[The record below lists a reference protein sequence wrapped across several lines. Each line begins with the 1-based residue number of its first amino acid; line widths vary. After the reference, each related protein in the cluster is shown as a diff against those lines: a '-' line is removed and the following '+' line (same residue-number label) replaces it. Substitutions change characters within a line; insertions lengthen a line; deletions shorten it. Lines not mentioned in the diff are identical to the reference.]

1 MISFKIAADHI
12 LFQLPW
18 QNKKRCREMEL
29 PRPHRASKTSLKSI
43 CNETILICQR
53 FARITKTHRINALK
67 RILGFATA
75 KGKVLPA
82 PGSSE
87 WRVFV
92 SEHYIYHLS
101 HPEKLN
107 TKGDKVLETMRIE
120 WREVLHLYKNLK
132 QRHIIPLDVVIP
144 TMKQPII
151 PDDDTSADVLDSVEE
166 KLWPLTNVD
175 DLWPKTYLVDK
186 SLNISTDKFL
196 DKLQSD
202 LETRTQTIVSACEGY
217 WENVVIC
224 QRIGESLIKSIS
236 VEKIEAVLASGNFYV
251 NHRYIADAQNPD
263 GAAWFLAMI
272 EHFFLRTGELDAIS
286 YKAMEKIPFFQPF
299 CSNSY
304 MQSRMVKEL
313 RKIAG
318 DYGAPTKTI
327 NETLNRLL
335 GYLSARDCG
344 AAAAILAAEN
354 PKFNPHALRTADYL
368 SGDDKPIHYYNSE
381 LGRLMWS
388 VSKPRA
394 KSRKVSALPP
404 RSHKIYVELVKAT
417 MKARIRLMLAGDINY
432 RKMFL
437 TSSYEWVGLS
447 SSFDQILTTKLG
459 VSLYRALEKELTA
472 GDVSRKIFSLKRI
485 RGTQALISFLKEGT
499 YQAAANTLGNSIA
512 VIIVRYIPKW
522 LKQRWNVRILRT
534 FQTKLIV
541 LATKGKPWHFAASD
555 FLTQNDLFNFII
567 REATASVASDPLSI
581 DLKRYAAELTEDA
594 VHHLVERLVNHK
606 VILKLDATSLA
617 AIFLFAEMHKS
628 SSKKQ
633 YEDVATGITED
644 SITTLARLLHCAYD
658 ISKDPSAKGTIIGN
672 IAGLSVPYFQAVY
685 AEALELK
692 SALAKKVITVA
703 TIVNETKP
711 CQK

>member
-1 MISFKIAADHI
+1 MILFQIAADHI
-12 LFQLPW
+12 LFQLTW
-18 QNKKRCREMEL
+18 QNKKRSRDMEL
-29 PRPHRASKTSLKSI
+29 PRPPLASETILTSI
-43 CNETILICQR
+43 CNETVRICQR
-53 FARITKTHRINALK
+53 FARITSTHRINALK
-67 RILGFATA
+67 RILGYATA
-75 KGKVLPA
+75 QGKELPA
-82 PGSSE
+82 LSSKE
-87 WRVFV
+87 WKVFIN
-92 SEHYIYHLS
+92 EHYIYHLS

-107 TKGDKVLETMRIE
+107 EDGDKILETMRAE
-120 WREVLHLYKNLK
+120 WRQILYLYKNLK
-132 QRHIIPLDVVIP
+132 QRHIIPLDIVIP

-151 PDDDTSADVLDSVEE
+151 PDDETGADVLDSVEE
-166 KLWPLTNVD
+166 TLWPLTNVN

-202 LETRTQTIVSACEGY
+202 LHSRTETIVLACEAY

-224 QRIGESLIKSIS
+224 QRIGESLIKSIP
-236 VEKIEAVLASGNFYV
+236 VEKIEEVLSSGNFYV
-251 NHRYIADAQNPD
+251 NHRYIADAYNPD

-272 EHFFLRTGELDAIS
+272 EYFFLQTGELDAIS
-286 YKAMEKIPFFQPF
+286 YKAMKKIPFFRPF
-299 CSNSY
+299 CRNSY
-304 MQSRMVKEL
+304 MRARMDKEL

-318 DYGAPTKTI
+318 AHGAPTKNI

-344 AAAAILAAEN
+344 AAAAILTAEN
-354 PKFNPHALRTADYL
+354 PKFNPHALRAADYL
-368 SGDDKPIHYYNSE
+368 SDDDKPIHYYNSE
-381 LGRLMWS
+381 LGQLMWS

-394 KSRKVSALPP
+394 KSRKISALPP

-447 SSFDQILTTKLG
+447 SSLDQILTTKLG
-459 VSLYRALEKELTA
+459 VSLYQTLETELTN
-472 GDVSRKIFSLKRI
+472 GDVSRKIFTLKRI

-567 REATASVASDPLSI
+567 REATVSVASDPLSI

-617 AIFLFAEMHKS
+617 AIFLFAEMHNS
-628 SSKKQ
+628 PQKKQ
-633 YEDVATGITED
+633 YEDADTGITED

-685 AEALELK
+685 VEALELK
-692 SALAKKVITVA
+692 SELAKKFITVA
-703 TIVNETKP
+703 TIANEMRP

>member
-1 MISFKIAADHI
+1 MISFNIATGHI

-29 PRPHRASKTSLKSI
+29 PRPPLASETSLMSI

-53 FARITKTHRINALK
+53 FANLTKAHRINALK
-67 RILGFATA
+67 RILDFANA
-75 KGKVLPA
+75 EGKGLPEL
-82 PGSSE
+82 GSSE

-101 HPEKLN
+101 HPEKFN
-107 TKGDKVLETMRIE
+107 KKGDKKLETIRTE
-120 WREVLHLYKNLK
+120 WRQVLLLYKNLK
-132 QRHIIPLDVVIP
+132 QRHIIPLDIVIP

-151 PDDDTSADVLDSVEE
+151 PDDETSADVLDSVEE
-166 KLWPLTNVD
+166 SLWPLTNVD

-202 LETRTQTIVSACEGY
+202 LETRTQTIVLACEGY
-217 WENVVIC
+217 WDNVVIC
-224 QRIGESLIKSIS
+224 HRIGESLINSIS
-236 VEKIEAVLASGNFYV
+236 VEKIEAVLASGDFYI

-299 CSNSY
+299 CTNSY
-304 MQSRMVKEL
+304 MQARMVKEL

-318 DYGAPTKTI
+318 DYGAPTQTI

-368 SGDDKPIHYYNSE
+368 SGNDKPIHYYNSA

-394 KSRKVSALPP
+394 ISRKVSALPP

-437 TSSYEWVGLS
+437 TSTYEWVGLS
-447 SSFDQILTTKLG
+447 SSLDQIFTTKLG
-459 VSLYRALEKELTA
+459 VSLYQALEKELTT
-472 GDVSRKIFSLKRI
+472 GDISRKIFTLKRI

-541 LATKGKPWHFAASD
+541 LATKGKPWHLAASD
-555 FLTQNDLFNFII
+555 FLTENDLFNFII
-567 REATASVASDPLSI
+567 REAAVSVASDPISI

-594 VHHLVERLVNHK
+594 VHHLIERLVNHK
-606 VILKLDATSLA
+606 VILKLDAASLA
-617 AIFLFAEMHKS
+617 AIFLFSEIRIS
-628 SSKKQ
+628 PRIKQ
-633 YEDVATGITED
+633 FEDVTSGITEE

-658 ISKDPSAKGTIIGN
+658 ISKDPSANGTIIGN

-685 AEALELK
+685 VEALELK
-692 SALAKKVITVA
+692 SKLAKK
-703 TIVNETKP
+703 IVKVDALINELKS